1 MGRISHHSINYLWNL
16 GYLCQQALLTV
27 ALKNI
32 FDAWDIRLSQ
42 FSINYL
48 WYLVSINRLLQY
60 SINCLWYLGYL
71 STGFLST
78 TWIMIPVSTVSQYII
93 IFDIWYLST
102 GSHSTVWLWYLE
114 YLYQQ
119 ALSVQHEGSLFDIC
133 QQAHTIQYKLSLIS
147 EIC

>member
-16 GYLCQQALLTV
+16 EYLCQQALTV
-27 ALKNI
+27 VQKII
-32 FDAWDIRLSQ
+32 FYAWDIRLSQ
-42 FSINYL
+42 FNINCL
-48 WYLVSINRLLQY
+48 WYLIYINRLLQY